1 MFELLGVSYTQRCLP
16 KIASQKW
23 SKAHSWFAH
32 FGKNNWDKY
41 TSMISLNAFHLL
53 RCEDV
58 YIYIYTPCNWIHWA
72 SPDCWHHN
80 LGLRMRCFKK
90 YPTKNGTYWC
100 FPSNSR
106 FASENKKALVVT
118 SNKLKSIVYPRHS
131 SNHMSEWQSSMS
143 SLNCC
148 QMWCA
153 KHIAKC
159 LICSV

>member
-1 MFELLGVSYTQRCLP
+1 MNVWTSWSFLHSKVFAKNRIPKMKQSTLLVRALW
-16 KIASQKW
+16 QKQ
-23 SKAHSWFAH
+23 
-32 FGKNNWDKY
+32 
-41 TSMISLNAFHLL
+41 L
-53 RCEDV
+53 RQIHKHDIIECIPFVEV
-58 YIYIYTPCNWIHWA
+58 RNIYTPCNWIHWA